1 MIDLLALEP
10 YLSVR
15 QIAER
20 LERTE
25 NSIRYHL
32 RKMTDAGIIE
42 HEGPTKSGKW
52 VIKGDL
58 HIK

>member
-1 MIDLLALEP
+1 MIMENNPRITRKGLAEKLG
-10 YLSVR
+10 
-15 QIAER
+15 
-20 LERTE
+20 RTE